1 MNDEERLHKTIK
13 ILQEKLENIT
23 QENIELR
30 KVNKTLNS
38 KLNLLINDAD
48 MVKNVKQ
55 DIVDNSCFYL
65 NTDDLLKEFFYM
77 LVLCEKMKYMNNDKI
92 WGFDSAD
99 LYKEVQATE
108 LPFYNWQMHISNRL
122 AKMNTIPKKVSYDC
136 GIIEKIKYIVIT

>member
-13 ILQEKLENIT
+13 ILQEKLEIIT
-23 QENIELR
+23 QENLELR

-38 KLNLLINDAD
+38 KLNLLLSDAD
-48 MVKNVKQ
+48 MIKNVKQ

-92 WGFDSAD
+92 WALDSAD
-99 LYKEVQATE
+99 LYKEVQAIE
-108 LPFYNWQMHISNRL
+108 LPFYNWQLHINNRL
-122 AKMNTIPKKVSYDC
+122 AKLNIIQKASSYDC
-136 GIIEKIKYIVIT
+136 GIIEKIK